1 MLSSMR
7 ISKKNQPFVYGLLG
21 LLALGLVGIA
31 SGGVDGSRIS
41 SIGKVGEEPIPVTS
55 YAQSLRNTIQ
65 NISRQ
70 IGRQL
75 TSQEISAYGL
85 QSEALENVVSSAAL
99 SNEAKRL
106 KISVGDDL
114 VAEEIIA
121 TPTFTSVNGKFDKE
135 AYEFALENSGLDTKE
150 YELQTRKAIARSL
163 IEGAVASGTKTPS
176 SHAMTLIKFAREER
190 SFDWAS
196 IDKKLLSTQAIN
208 PTIDQLKAYYDKN
221 NILYTAPL
229 SRKLTYVLLSPEML
243 ADRIVVSQS
252 ELKDEYKSQPDRF
265 NKPARRII
273 DRIIFDSVKTA
284 RTVKDQLDKEEV
296 SFTKVAEDRGL
307 TQTDIDLGDI
317 EKGQLDKDIDDLL
330 FNASEVGIYGPI
342 DTNLGPA
349 LFQINAIIDPQNT
362 SFEDAAEELTAEYVS
377 IESRKLINEM
387 ITDIDDLLAQGLTL
401 EEIAKETAMELEKIS
416 YDNTTEN
423 GIAAYDGF
431 RAEALKVK
439 IGGFPELRE
448 LSDGGVFALRL
459 DDLIEPA
466 LRPFETVKDQVATDW
481 SASEDKKSLLKL
493 ADTLIIKLDNGE
505 TFESLNLNAES
516 VSSITRNKYIEG
528 IPAQLLEELF
538 SNKTGKTSKIDNGD
552 TVLLARLNDISEFN
566 SETDESKELLSQV
579 GIQLSNQVTGDL
591 LRLFAS
597 ALKDRDGVILNQ
609 NAVNQ
614 INTQILG
621 GTGF

>member
-121 TPTFTSVNGKFDKE
+121 TPTFTSVDGKFDKE

-505 TFESLNLNAES
+505 TFKSLNLNAES
-516 VSSITRNKYIEG
+516 VSSITRNKYIDG

>member
-516 VSSITRNKYIEG
+516 VSSITRNKYIDG

-552 TVLLARLNDISEFN
+552 NVLLARLNDISEFN

>member
-121 TPTFTSVNGKFDKE
+121 TPTFTSVDGKFDKE

-208 PTIDQLKAYYDKN
+208 PTIDQLKAHYDKN

-362 SFEDAAEELTAEYVS
+362 SFADAAEELTAEYVS

-493 ADTLIIKLDNGE
+493 ADTLIIKLDNGA
-505 TFESLNLNAES
+505 TFKSLNLNAES

>member
-121 TPTFTSVNGKFDKE
+121 TPTFTSVDGKFDKE

-243 ADRIVVSQS
+243 ADKITVTQS

-439 IGGFPELRE
+439 IGDFPELRE

-516 VSSITRNKYIEG
+516 VSSITRNKYIDG

>member
-121 TPTFTSVNGKFDKE
+121 TPTFTSVDGKFDKE

-431 RAEALKVK
+431 RDEALKVK

-505 TFESLNLNAES
+505 TFKSLNLNAES
-516 VSSITRNKYIEG
+516 VSSITRNKYIDG

>member
-121 TPTFTSVNGKFDKE
+121 TPTFTSVDGKFDKE

-416 YDNTTEN
+416 YDNTTET

-431 RAEALKVK
+431 RDEALKVK

-516 VSSITRNKYIEG
+516 VSSITRNKYIDG

>member
-1 MLSSMR
+1 
-7 ISKKNQPFVYGLLG
+7 
-21 LLALGLVGIA
+21 
-31 SGGVDGSRIS
+31 
-41 SIGKVGEEPIPVTS
+41 
-55 YAQSLRNTIQ
+55 
-65 NISRQ
+65 
-70 IGRQL
+70 
-75 TSQEISAYGL
+75 L

-505 TFESLNLNAES
+505 TFKSLNLNAES

>member
-1 MLSSMR
+1 
-7 ISKKNQPFVYGLLG
+7 
-21 LLALGLVGIA
+21 
-31 SGGVDGSRIS
+31 
-41 SIGKVGEEPIPVTS
+41 
-55 YAQSLRNTIQ
+55 
-65 NISRQ
+65 
-70 IGRQL
+70 
-75 TSQEISAYGL
+75 
-85 QSEALENVVSSAAL
+85 
-99 SNEAKRL
+99 
-106 KISVGDDL
+106 
-114 VAEEIIA
+114 
-121 TPTFTSVNGKFDKE
+121 
-135 AYEFALENSGLDTKE
+135 
-150 YELQTRKAIARSL
+150 
-163 IEGAVASGTKTPS
+163 
-176 SHAMTLIKFAREER
+176 
-190 SFDWAS
+190 
-196 IDKKLLSTQAIN
+196 
-208 PTIDQLKAYYDKN
+208 
-221 NILYTAPL
+221 
-229 SRKLTYVLLSPEML
+229 KLTYVLLSPEML
-243 ADRIVVSQS
+243 ADKITVTQS

-273 DRIIFDSVKTA
+273 DRIIFDSVETA
-284 RTVKDQLDKEEV
+284 RTIKDQLDKEEI

-317 EKGQLDKDIDDLL
+317 EKGQLDKDTDDLL
-330 FNASEVGIYGPI
+330 FNATEVGIYGPV

-362 SFEDAAEELTAEYVS
+362 SFADATEELRAEYVS

-431 RAEALKVK
+431 RAEALKAK

-481 SASEDKKSLLKL
+481 SDSENKKSLLKL

-516 VSSITRNKYIEG
+516 VSSITRNKYIDG

-552 TVLLARLNDISEFN
+552 TVLLARLNDIGEFN

>member
-121 TPTFTSVNGKFDKE
+121 TPTFTSVDGKFDKE

-516 VSSITRNKYIEG
+516 VSSITRNKYIDG

>member
-431 RAEALKVK
+431 RDEALKVK

>member
-121 TPTFTSVNGKFDKE
+121 TPTFTSVDGKFDKE

-431 RAEALKVK
+431 RAEALKAK

>member
-176 SHAMTLIKFAREER
+176 SPAMTLIKFAREER

-416 YDNTTEN
+416 YDNTTET

-431 RAEALKVK
+431 RDEALKVK

>member
-121 TPTFTSVNGKFDKE
+121 TPTFTSVDGKFDKE

-208 PTIDQLKAYYDKN
+208 PSIDQLKAYYDKN

-243 ADRIVVSQS
+243 ADRITVTQS
-252 ELKDEYKSQPDRF
+252 DLKDEYKSQPDRF

-273 DRIIFDSVKTA
+273 DRIIFDSVETA
-284 RTVKDQLDKEEV
+284 RTIKDQLDKEEV

-342 DTNLGPA
+342 ETNLGPA

-362 SFEDAAEELTAEYVS
+362 SFTDATEELTAEYVS

-431 RAEALKVK
+431 RAEALKAK

-448 LSDGGVFALRL
+448 LSDGGVFAVRL

-481 SASEDKKSLLKL
+481 TDSENKKSLLKL

-516 VSSITRNKYIEG
+516 VSSITRNKYIDG

-552 TVLLARLNDISEFN
+552 NVLLARLNDISEFN

>member
-121 TPTFTSVNGKFDKE
+121 TPTFTSVDGKFDKE

-505 TFESLNLNAES
+505 TFKSLNLNAES

>member
-121 TPTFTSVNGKFDKE
+121 TPTFTSVDGKFDKE

-307 TQTDIDLGDI
+307 TQSDIDLGDI

-416 YDNTTEN
+416 YDNTTET

-431 RAEALKVK
+431 RDEALKVK

>member
-431 RAEALKVK
+431 RDEALKVK

-505 TFESLNLNAES
+505 TFKSLNLNAES

>member
-416 YDNTTEN
+416 YDNTTET

-431 RAEALKVK
+431 RDEALKVK

-466 LRPFETVKDQVATDW
+466 LRPFESVKDQVATDW

-516 VSSITRNKYIEG
+516 VSSITRNKYIDG

>member
-121 TPTFTSVNGKFDKE
+121 TPTFTSVDGKFDKE

-416 YDNTTEN
+416 YDNTTET

-431 RAEALKVK
+431 RDEALKVK

-505 TFESLNLNAES
+505 TFKSLNLNAES

>member
-121 TPTFTSVNGKFDKE
+121 TPTFTSVDGKFDKE

-431 RAEALKVK
+431 RDEALKVK

>member
-121 TPTFTSVNGKFDKE
+121 TPTFTSVDGKFDKE

-431 RAEALKVK
+431 RDEALKVK

-505 TFESLNLNAES
+505 TFKSLNLNAES

>member
-31 SGGVDGSRIS
+31 SGGVDVSRIS

-176 SHAMTLIKFAREER
+176 SNAMTLIKFAREER

-516 VSSITRNKYIEG
+516 VSSITRNKYIDG

>member
-516 VSSITRNKYIEG
+516 VSSITRNKYIDG

>member
-505 TFESLNLNAES
+505 TFKSLNLNAES

>member
-121 TPTFTSVNGKFDKE
+121 TPTFTSVDGKFDKE

-349 LFQINAIIDPQNT
+349 LFQINAIIDQQNT

-416 YDNTTEN
+416 YDNTTET

-431 RAEALKVK
+431 RDEALKVK

>member
-121 TPTFTSVNGKFDKE
+121 TPTFTSVDGKFDKE

-481 SASEDKKSLLKL
+481 SDSENKKSLLKL

-516 VSSITRNKYIEG
+516 VSSITRNKYIDG

>member
-416 YDNTTEN
+416 YDNTTET

-431 RAEALKVK
+431 RDEALKVK

>member
-121 TPTFTSVNGKFDKE
+121 TPTFTSVDGKFDKE

>member
-121 TPTFTSVNGKFDKE
+121 TPTFTSVDGKFDKE

-431 RAEALKVK
+431 RAEALKAK

-516 VSSITRNKYIEG
+516 VSSITRNKYIDG

>member
-1 MLSSMR
+1 CRSSGLNSPWHHGR
-7 ISKKNQPFVYGLLG
+7 PKTALYPHSK
-21 LLALGLVGIA
+21 
-31 SGGVDGSRIS
+31 
-41 SIGKVGEEPIPVTS
+41 E
-55 YAQSLRNTIQ
+55 
-65 NISRQ
+65 
-70 IGRQL
+70 
-75 TSQEISAYGL
+75 
-85 QSEALENVVSSAAL
+85 
-99 SNEAKRL
+99 
-106 KISVGDDL
+106 DDL
-114 VAEEIIA
+114 TTTATQGGDMLRITAEEHPNLA
-121 TPTFTSVNGKFDKE
+121 K
-135 AYEFALENSGLDTKE
+135 LLDT
-150 YELQTRKAIARSL
+150 LL
-163 IEGAVASGTKTPS
+163 
-176 SHAMTLIKFAREER
+176 AREEPTT
-190 SFDWAS
+190 DWG
-196 IDKKLLSTQAIN
+196 LLSS
-208 PTIDQLKAYYDKN
+208 PEGYY
-221 NILYTAPL
+221 
-229 SRKLTYVLLSPEML
+229 LLSDVIFQSPHAFDMGYVA
-243 ADRIVVSQS
+243 ADGITHY
-252 ELKDEYKSQPDRF
+252 LNDE
-265 NKPARRII
+265 
-273 DRIIFDSVKTA
+273 
-284 RTVKDQLDKEEV
+284 E
-296 SFTKVAEDRGL
+296 
-307 TQTDIDLGDI
+307 
-317 EKGQLDKDIDDLL
+317 IDDLL

-362 SFEDAAEELTAEYVS
+362 SFADAAEELTAEYVS

-431 RAEALKVK
+431 RDEALKVK

-552 TVLLARLNDISEFN
+552 NVLLARLNDISEFN

>member
-416 YDNTTEN
+416 YDNTTET

-439 IGGFPELRE
+439 IGDFPELRE

-466 LRPFETVKDQVATDW
+466 LRPFETVRDQVATDW

-516 VSSITRNKYIEG
+516 VSSITRNKYIDG

>member
-176 SHAMTLIKFAREER
+176 SHAMTQIKFAREER

-196 IDKKLLSTQAIN
+196 IDKKLLITQAIN

-362 SFEDAAEELTAEYVS
+362 SFTDAAEELTAEYVS

-416 YDNTTEN
+416 YDNTTET

-431 RAEALKVK
+431 RDEALKVK
-439 IGGFPELRE
+439 IGGFPEIRE
-448 LSDGGVFALRL
+448 
-459 DDLIEPA
+459 
-466 LRPFETVKDQVATDW
+466 
-481 SASEDKKSLLKL
+481 
-493 ADTLIIKLDNGE
+493 
-505 TFESLNLNAES
+505 
-516 VSSITRNKYIEG
+516 
-528 IPAQLLEELF
+528 
-538 SNKTGKTSKIDNGD
+538 
-552 TVLLARLNDISEFN
+552 
-566 SETDESKELLSQV
+566 
-579 GIQLSNQVTGDL
+579 
-591 LRLFAS
+591 
-597 ALKDRDGVILNQ
+597 
-609 NAVNQ
+609 
-614 INTQILG
+614 
-621 GTGF
+621 